1 MSKAWIDIGKSEKTP
16 GVSYVAIS
24 RVRTLS
30 SCVVEPMTF
39 ERLTSLKSSATLTYR
54 LDEEARLD
62 KLANATCSGFNHTH
76 KCKQYYCSN
85 ISLQNYC
92 YPITTDPTLK

>member
-1 MSKAWIDIGKSEKTP
+1 
-16 GVSYVAIS
+16 
-24 RVRTLS
+24 
-30 SCVVEPMTF
+30 MTF
-39 ERLTSLKSSATLTYR
+39 ERLTSLKSSATLKYR

-62 KLANATCSGFNHTH
+62 KLAHATCSGFNNHTH

-85 ISLQNYC
+85 ISLQNYS